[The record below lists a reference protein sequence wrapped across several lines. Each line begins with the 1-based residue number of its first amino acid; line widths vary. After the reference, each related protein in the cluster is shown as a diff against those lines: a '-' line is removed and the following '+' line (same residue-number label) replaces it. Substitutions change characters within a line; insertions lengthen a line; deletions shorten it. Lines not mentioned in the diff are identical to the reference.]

1 MQIQDGET
9 GLNVASRLLRTIW
22 LATFALFPRKRLT
35 QAEFGG
41 VIATNSPQ
49 LPTQNSYL

>member
-1 MQIQDGET
+1 
-9 GLNVASRLLRTIW
+9 
-22 LATFALFPRKRLT
+22 LT